1 VRNVCVRER
10 DKCFISAK
18 QLYTRGVASKLPK
31 IITDGPRKGRGIYT
45 RSIRA
50 ARIYPRFTLGRPS
63 FLFSDAWIY
72 ARTPRAHSPSRK
84 EVTDLSLS
92 LSLSRRELELF
103 KTFLRAEIRI
113 REKMSNP
120 SHPLYA
126 GILPFACRATVPRR
140 AIPSDLKLPVTRRSA
155 KCPRKLFHFA
165 FIPLCF

>member
-84 EVTDLSLS
+84 KVTDLSLS
-92 LSLSRRELELF
+92 LSLYLVAS
-103 KTFLRAEIRI
+103 
-113 REKMSNP
+113 S
-120 SHPLYA
+120 SY
-126 GILPFACRATVPRR
+126 
-140 AIPSDLKLPVTRRSA
+140 LKLSCERKSEFGK
-155 KCPRKLFHFA
+155 KCRTLRTPFTPGSYRLHVGRPFHVGRYRP
-165 FIPLCF
+165 I